1 MIALPR
7 DANNNVIPNVP
18 PAKTAIAVTYDA
30 TISAATSI
38 TLNAATTFLEVTAI
52 DKGVFLRYAASVS
65 STAFDEF
72 VPLNTTAFFVVPA
85 GVTVISVIE
94 EAATGKVVVVEK

>member
-7 DANNNVIPNVP
+7 DANNIPIQMVP

-30 TISAATSI
+30 TISSATD
-38 TLNAATTFLEVTAI
+38 LNLQSSTTFLEVSAI
-52 DKGVFLRYAASVS
+52 LKGVFLRYQATAS
-65 STAFDEF
+65 STNFDEF
-72 VPLNTTAFFVVPA
+72 IPADTTAYFVVPS

-94 EAATGKVVVVEK
+94 EAASAHVAIVEK